1 MRDFASCSAGKDI
14 VDGGGEVVAPVIN
27 RLWMFELMADWMLE
41 FGIRDLLRMRFAV
54 KCFVEYQF

>member
-1 MRDFASCSAGKDI
+1 
-14 VDGGGEVVAPVIN
+14 
-27 RLWMFELMADWMLE
+27 MFELMADWMLE